1 MRRLLLAVSLLVVCA
16 SGALVAQMRFVPDA
30 PGRWKP
36 WSFTAFPTIRTQLG
50 ARPADVKALEAHLL
64 RLNEIIK
71 GIEGITTPI
80 GFSVETSG
88 ALGLVSGRELPLP
101 GEPALTVRPLP
112 AVLYF
117 GAFNIV
123 EYGTGAKAKREDGGE
138 TALLAFFVN
147 EVSQP
152 LFAARDSRVPEFDK
166 LDTDVVRLAK
176 PARDLFGMPRYGSDT
191 IVIKKTDAEIWTAV
205 TMAETLELVARSI
218 DQRLT
223 DARDTVNRLQA
234 NYDDRTDPGKRAKR
248 MVEHKQI
255 AATLKDPKYLDTM
268 TKADEEI
275 ARTAADLLPS
285 IAREKAAAAKIEQEL
300 ADARAKAAGLS
311 AADKAAP
318 ACYVSGGASSALALS
333 RFRQAPTGGCDPLV
347 RPNWSLFNPALPRSA
362 PQLLT
367 IAHFERCLP
376 ANQPP
381 RDHAGRCTANM
392 RVLESID
399 KAALKSWL
407 Q

>member
-1 MRRLLLAVSLLVVCA
+1 VRRLPFVVSLLVVCV
-16 SGALVAQMRFVPDA
+16 SGALVAQMRLVPDA

-36 WSFTAFPTIRTQLG
+36 WSFTAFPTVRTQLG

-64 RLNEIIK
+64 RLNELIK
-71 GIEGITTPI
+71 GIEGIANPI

-88 ALGLVSGRELPLP
+88 TLASVSRRELPIS

-123 EYGTGAKAKREDGGE
+123 EYGTGPKVRREDGGE
-138 TALLAFFVN
+138 TALLGFFVN
-147 EVSQP
+147 EVSLP
-152 LFAARDSRVPEFDK
+152 LFAARDSRVPEFEK

-176 PARDLFGMPRYGSDT
+176 PERDLFGMPRYGSDT
-191 IVIKKTDAEIWTAV
+191 IVIKKTDAEIWAPV

-218 DQRLT
+218 DQRLA
-223 DARDTVNRLQA
+223 DARDVVTRLQK
-234 NYDDRTDPGKRAKR
+234 NHDERTDPGARAKR
-248 MVEHKQI
+248 MAEHKQI
-255 AATLKDPKYLDTM
+255 AAMLKDPKYLEAM
-268 TKADEEI
+268 TKADEEL
-275 ARTAADLLPS
+275 ARTAADLLPN

-318 ACYVSGGASSALALS
+318 ACYVSGGTSGTLAIS
-333 RFRQAPTGGCDPLV
+333 RFRQSPAGGCDPLV
-347 RPNWSLFNPALPRSA
+347 RANWSLFNPALPRSA

-376 ANQPP
+376 ANNPP
-381 RDHAGRCTANM
+381 RNHAGGCTANM

-399 KAALKSWL
+399 KAALEAWL

>member
-1 MRRLLLAVSLLVVCA
+1 MRRLLLVVSLLVVCV

-36 WSFTAFPTIRTQLG
+36 WRFTAFPTIRTQLG

-123 EYGTGAKAKREDGGE
+123 EYGTGPKAKREDGGE

-152 LFAARDSRVPEFDK
+152 LIAARDSRVPEFDK

-176 PARDLFGMPRYGSDT
+176 PERDLFGMPRYGSDT
-191 IVIKKTDAEIWTAV
+191 IVIKKTDAEIWTPV
-205 TMAETLELVARSI
+205 TMGETLELVARSI
-218 DQRLT
+218 DQRLA
-223 DARDTVNRLQA
+223 DARDGVNRLQA
-234 NYDDRTDPGKRAKR
+234 NHDDRTDPAKRAKR
-248 MVEHKQI
+248 MAEHKQI
-255 AATLKDPKYLDTM
+255 AAMLKDPKYLDAM
-268 TKADEEI
+268 TKADEEL
-275 ARTAADLLPS
+275 ARTAADLLPG

-318 ACYVSGGASSALALS
+318 ACYVSGGAIGTLALS
-333 RFRQAPTGGCDPLV
+333 RFRQAPAGGCDPLV
-347 RPNWSLFNPALPRSA
+347 RANWSLLNPALPRSA

-376 ANQPP
+376 ANNPP
-381 RDHAGRCTANM
+381 RNHAGRCTANM

-399 KAALKSWL
+399 KAALKAWL